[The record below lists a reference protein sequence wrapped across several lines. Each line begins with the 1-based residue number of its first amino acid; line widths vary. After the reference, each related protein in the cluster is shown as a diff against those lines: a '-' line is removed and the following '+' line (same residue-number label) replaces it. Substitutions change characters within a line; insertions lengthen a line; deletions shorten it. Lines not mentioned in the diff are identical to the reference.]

1 MHYMIDPID
10 AFFQNKGKGKKGK
23 SKFSHMSEQDMFWN
37 FKAKVLTTPRM
48 ARALARTLWT
58 PMLCM
63 AWNWPL
69 QQRHQ
74 LVLALILWL
83 HKLMGC

>member
-48 ARALARTLWT
+48 ARALARTL
-58 PMLCM
+58 
-63 AWNWPL
+63 
-69 QQRHQ
+69 
-74 LVLALILWL
+74 
-83 HKLMGC
+83 